1 MSRSMPPRL
10 LSAPATLKVVSSS
23 ILTWGESARVVL
35 DGLPEGDAVELASR
49 WGAAVVTGGAST
61 RSDCCRLVV
70 SGANIDSVE
79 QRTRSSPPRV
89 RTRFHAGSVEV
100 GVGPHRVVLDSVSG
114 PDCIVISPA
123 RRLDD
128 AERELLVGAALGH
141 LLARQGMAVLHACAF
156 ECLGDRVL
164 GLGES
169 FGGKTTI
176 SMAAVRTGGA
186 TVSDDLILAGLD
198 PNGRVELRPLRTY
211 WFLRGNTKQIIPK
224 RLNRR
229 MWKTDEGG
237 KPSWVLRCAEG
248 QTGNIDLLTPNVL
261 WLLSIDRRLRESR
274 VVEVPQAMSFAAMIR
289 ASSPLFLSRH
299 FPMERDEL
307 MPVFRTMSEGCRTF
321 RVRLGRR
328 LLDDPEGEM
337 TRLVEASR

>member
-1 MSRSMPPRL
+1 M
-10 LSAPATLKVVSSS
+10 
-23 ILTWGESARVVL
+23 IN
-35 DGLPEGDAVELASR
+35 GLPEGDAVELASK
-49 WGAAVVTGGAST
+49 WGATVVTSGAST
-61 RSDCCRLVV
+61 QSDRCRLVV
-70 SGANIDSVE
+70 FGAKGDSLAR
-79 QRTRSSPPRV
+79 RTWIFPPRV
-89 RTRFHAGSVEV
+89 RTRFQNGSVEV
-100 GVGPHRVVLDSVSG
+100 GVGPHRVFLDSVSG
-114 PDCIVISPA
+114 PDRIVISPA

-156 ECLGDRVL
+156 ECLGSRVL

-169 FGGKTTI
+169 FAGKTTI

-186 TVSDDLILAGLD
+186 VVSDDLILAGLD
-198 PNGRVELRPLRTY
+198 PNGRVELRPLRAY
-211 WFLRGNTKQIIPK
+211 WFLRGNTKQIVPK

-229 MWKTDEGG
+229 MWKTDEDGE
-237 KPSWVLRCAEG
+237 PRWVLRCAEG
-248 QTGNIDLLTPNVL
+248 QTGNTDLLTPNVL
-261 WLLSIDRRLRESR
+261 WLVSIDRRLRESR
-274 VVEVPQAMSFAAMIR
+274 VVEVSQAMSFAAMIR

-328 LLDDPEGEM
+328 LLDDPVGEM
-337 TRLVEASR
+337 ERLVEASR